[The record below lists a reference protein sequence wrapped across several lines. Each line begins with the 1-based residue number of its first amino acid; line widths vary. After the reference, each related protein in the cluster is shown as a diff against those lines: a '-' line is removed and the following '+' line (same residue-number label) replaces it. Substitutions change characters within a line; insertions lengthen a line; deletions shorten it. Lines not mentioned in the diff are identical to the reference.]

1 MNILAMY
8 FKLSSQQEIDLLNL
22 PETGMGYQIIEARKS
37 GNYNQEFFLVLNS
50 ELVIEMNGY
59 ESDFVMKVMMEG
71 IASIKASAEIISLYS
86 ISVFSKM
93 RFQDVVTESKN
104 ENERGAIEN
113 QVVPANGEE
122 VFARLSAFDNDRR
135 VDKANKCLR
144 AGSFTTTEEDYLK
157 SKITNDDPVE
167 RYALP
172 KNDKIQF
179 AFYIRPKK
187 IDTLQRGIVQ
197 PAYGKRGGGI
207 EAYFEKGTI
216 QGTFVKQT
224 PY

>member
-1 MNILAMY
+1 MY

-22 PETGMGYQIIEARKS
+22 PETGMGYQIIEARKP
-37 GNYNQEFFLVLNS
+37 GNYKQEFFLVLNS
-50 ELVIEMNGY
+50 EIVIEMNGY

-71 IASIKASAEIISLYS
+71 IASIKANAEIISLYS

-104 ENERGAIEN
+104 DNERGAIEN
-113 QVVPANGEE
+113 QVVLATGEE
-122 VFARLSAFDNDRR
+122 GFARLSAFDNDRR
-135 VDKANKCLR
+135 VDKVNKCLR
-144 AGSFTTTEEDYLK
+144 AGSFSTTEEDYLK
-157 SKITNDDPVE
+157 SKTTNDDPVE

-172 KNDKIQF
+172 MNDKVKF
-179 AFYIRPKK
+179 AFYIRPQK
-187 IDTLQRGIVQ
+187 IDTMQRGIVQ

-207 EAYFEKGTI
+207 EAYFEKGTV
-216 QGTFVKQT
+216 QGTLVKQL